1 MEFLHYLTFPFLL
14 QGTLVTLEVAFGAFV
29 VGLVGGVI
37 LAAIQLSRLPVFSLI
52 VRLYAVITRGTPLLL
67 QLLFVYDVLPTV
79 GISISAVNTAILV
92 LGINT
97 STFFSE
103 IIRGSVLS
111 LDRGQVLAARSL
123 GFTPGQASRWIVA
136 PQAIRIALPQLAN
149 QSVVLVL
156 SSSLASTISVTELT
170 LRSQE
175 LSSSTFQILP
185 VYAASGV
192 MYLVLTSAISGIQLW
207 LERVL
212 DLDRE
217 HGESAWRVFLGRW
230 TRLVR
235 ATSGTALVT
244 GRASTIPPEA
254 PADIAIRASGAA
266 EGIAGQVARRVQEL
280 VAGDGKPPSN
290 RPDSPMISVKGLHKS
305 YRGVPALK
313 GVDLDVRQGEVVAII
328 GRSGCGKST
337 LLRSIARLEI
347 ADSGDVVISGAR
359 FGVGAGGKLSRGRA
373 LARSRARV
381 RIGMV
386 FQHFELFRHMTAIEN
401 VMSAPVRVYRQPK
414 TQARTQAAALL
425 AGVGLESHLNKR
437 PHQLSG
443 GQQQRVAVARALAI
457 DPRLMLLDEPTSA
470 LDAEMVNEV
479 LIVIRALAASGMTMI
494 IATHELKFA
503 SEVADRIVFMD
514 SGRIVEHG
522 PPSQLLVRPSTQQA
536 REFLRLIEHEPLP
549 SGDGAPSG
557 KGGTKPC

>member
-1 MEFLHYLTFPFLL
+1 MEFLHYLTLSFLL
-14 QGTLVTLEVAFGAFV
+14 QGALVTLEVAFGAFV
-29 VGLVGGVI
+29 VGLVGGVV
-37 LAAIQLSRLPVFSLI
+37 LAGIQLSRLPVLSLI

-67 QLLFVYDVLPTV
+67 QLLFVYDVLPTI

-92 LGINT
+92 LGVNT

-111 LDRGQVLAARSL
+111 LDRGQVMAARSL
-123 GFTPGQASRWIVA
+123 GFTPGQASRRIVA
-136 PQAIRIALPQLAN
+136 PQAIRIALPQMAN

-217 HGESAWRVFLGRW
+217 HGAPTWRTFLGRW
-230 TRLVR
+230 SRLIR
-235 ATSGTALVT
+235 ATGGTALAT
-244 GRASTIPPEA
+244 GRAAPVATGAPVSSLSTAGSPS
-254 PADIAIRASGAA
+254 RASAA
-266 EGIAGQVARRVQEL
+266 EGITQQLARRIQER
-280 VAGDGKPPSN
+280 VAGDGSTSPDAG
-290 RPDSPMISVKGLHKS
+290 DSPMISVKGLQKS
-305 YRGVPALK
+305 YRGVPALR

-337 LLRSIARLEI
+337 LLRSIARLEVV
-347 ADSGDVVISGAR
+347 DSGDVFIAGSK
-359 FGVGAGGKLSRGRA
+359 FGVGAGGRLLRGRA
-373 LARSRARV
+373 LARSRAQV

-386 FQHFELFRHMTAIEN
+386 FQHFELFRHMTATQN
-401 VMSAPVRVYRQPK
+401 VMAAPIWVYGQPK
-414 TQARTQAAALL
+414 TRAQAQAAELL
-425 AGVGLESHLNKR
+425 ASVGLASHLNKR

-514 SGRIVEHG
+514 AGLIVEHG
-522 PPSQLLVRPSTQQA
+522 PPSELLVRPSTQQA
-536 REFLRLIEHEPLP
+536 REFLRLIEREPSPTGESTP
-549 SGDGAPSG
+549 S
-557 KGGTKPC
+557 

>member
-1 MEFLHYLTFPFLL
+1 MEFLHYLTLGFLL
-14 QGTLVTLEVAFGAFV
+14 RGALVTLEVAFGSFV

-37 LAAIQLSRLPVFSLI
+37 LAAIQLSRLPVLSLI

-79 GISISAVNTAILV
+79 GVSISAVNTAILV

-111 LDRGQVLAARSL
+111 LDRGQALAARSL
-123 GFTPGQASRWIVA
+123 GFSPAQAARRIVA

-175 LSSSTFQILP
+175 LSASTFQILP

-217 HGESAWRVFLGRW
+217 QGVSAWGTFLGRW
-230 TRLVR
+230 SRLVR
-235 ATSGTALVT
+235 ATSGTALAT
-244 GRASTIPPEA
+244 GRAATVTSVA
-254 PADIAIRASGAA
+254 PASSARRPSATD
-266 EGIAGQVARRVQEL
+266 GIAGELAKRVRERA
-280 VAGDGKPPSN
+280 AGDHAASG
-290 RPDSPMISVKGLHKS
+290 RAEDSPMIRVRGLQKS
-305 YRGVPALK
+305 YRGVPALR
-313 GVDLDVRQGEVVAII
+313 GVDLDVREGEVVAII

-347 ADSGDVVISGAR
+347 VDSGDVLIAGTR
-359 FGVGAGGKLSRGRA
+359 FGVGASGKLLRGGA
-373 LARSRARV
+373 LARSRAQV

-386 FQHFELFRHMTAIEN
+386 FQHFELFRHMTATQN
-401 VMSAPVRVYRQPK
+401 VMSAPVWVYRQPK
-414 TQARTQAAALL
+414 AQARAQAAELL
-425 AGVGLESHLNKR
+425 TSVGLGSHLNKR

-522 PPSQLLVRPSTQQA
+522 PPSQLLLRPSTQQA
-536 REFLRLIEHEPLP
+536 REFLRLIEHEPLA
-549 SGDGAPSG
+549 SADSTPSG
-557 KGGTKPC
+557 KEGTEPC

>member
-1 MEFLHYLTFPFLL
+1 MEFLHYLTLPFLL
-14 QGTLVTLEVAFGAFV
+14 EGALVTLEVAFGAFV
-29 VGLVGGVI
+29 VGLIGGVI
-37 LAAIQLSRLPVFSLI
+37 LAAIQLSRLPVLSLV

-79 GISISAVNTAILV
+79 GINISAVNTAVLV
-92 LGINT
+92 LGVNT

-111 LDRGQVLAARSL
+111 LDRGQALAARSL
-123 GFTPGQASRWIVA
+123 GFSPAQAARRIVA

-170 LRSQE
+170 LRSQQI
-175 LSSSTFQILP
+175 SSSTFQILP
-185 VYAASGV
+185 VYTASGV
-192 MYLVLTSAISGIQLW
+192 MYLVLTSAISGVQLW

-217 HGESAWRVFLGRW
+217 HGVSAWRTFVGRW
-230 TRLVR
+230 SRLVR
-235 ATSGTALVT
+235 ATSGTALAT
-244 GRASTIPPEA
+244 GRASTVTSETPPSSA
-254 PADIAIRASGAA
+254 RRASATDGITGEMAKRVRERA
-266 EGIAGQVARRVQEL
+266 EADRQAPSARVE
-280 VAGDGKPPSN
+280 
-290 RPDSPMISVKGLHKS
+290 DSPMISVERLKKS
-305 YRGVPALK
+305 YRGVPALR
-313 GVDLDVRQGEVVAII
+313 GVDLDVSQGEVVAII

-337 LLRSIARLEI
+337 LLRSISRLEVV
-347 ADSGDVVISGAR
+347 DSGDILIGGNR
-359 FGVGAGGKLSRGRA
+359 FGVDASGKLLRGRA
-373 LARSRARV
+373 LARSRAQV

-386 FQHFELFRHMTAIEN
+386 FQHFELFRHMTAAQN
-401 VMSAPVRVYRQPK
+401 VMSAPVWVYRQPK
-414 TQARTQAAALL
+414 PQARAQAAELL
-425 AGVGLESHLNKR
+425 ASVGLESHLNKR

-457 DPRLMLLDEPTSA
+457 HPRLMLLDEPTSA

-494 IATHELKFA
+494 IVTHELKFA

-514 SGRIVEHG
+514 GGRIVEEG
-522 PPSQLLVRPSTQQA
+522 PPSQLLVRPSTPQA
-536 REFLRLIEHEPLP
+536 REFLRLIEHEPLASADSTP
-549 SGDGAPSG
+549 RG
-557 KGGTKPC
+557 KGGTEPC

>member
-1 MEFLHYLTFPFLL
+1 MEFLHYLTLPFLL
-14 QGTLVTLEVAFGAFV
+14 KGALVTLQVAFGAFV

-37 LAAIQLSRLPVFSLI
+37 LAAVQLWRLPVLSLL

-79 GISISAVNTAILV
+79 GISLSAVNTAILV
-92 LGINT
+92 LGVNT

-111 LDRGQVLAARSL
+111 LDRGQVLAAQSL
-123 GFTPGQASRWIVA
+123 GFSPGQAARRIVA
-136 PQAIRIALPQLAN
+136 PQATRIALPQLAN

-192 MYLVLTSAISGIQLW
+192 MYLVLTSAISAIQLW

-217 HGESAWRVFLGRW
+217 HGVPAWRALPARW
-230 TRLVR
+230 ARLVR
-235 ATSGTALVT
+235 ATSGTALAT
-244 GRASTIPPEA
+244 GRAATVTTEA
-254 PADIAIRASGAA
+254 PDGDAGRTHAADGAA
-266 EGIAGQVARRVQEL
+266 AQWSKRLHLAA
-280 VAGDGKPPSN
+280 AGDAMAQMPGAG
-290 RPDSPMISVKGLHKS
+290 DAPMISLTGLRKS
-305 YRGVPALK
+305 YRGVPALR

-337 LLRSIARLEI
+337 LLRAIARLEVVD
-347 ADSGDVVISGAR
+347 AGDVLIGGAR
-359 FGVGAGGKLSRGRA
+359 FGTGASGRLQRGRT
-373 LARSRARV
+373 LARSRAQV

-386 FQHFELFRHMTAIEN
+386 FQHFELFRHMTAIQN
-401 VMSAPVRVYRQPK
+401 VLSAPVWVYRKPK
-414 TQARTQAAALL
+414 AAAREQAAELL
-425 AGVGLESHLNKR
+425 TSVGLASHQNKR

-443 GQQQRVAVARALAI
+443 GQQQRVAIARALAI

-514 SGRIVEHG
+514 GGQIVEHG

-536 REFLRLIEHEPLP
+536 REFLRLIEHEPLA
-549 SGDGAPSG
+549 SADTTSSDN
-557 KGGTKPC
+557 GGTEPC